1 MKLQEQAKSEAVLG
15 AEESALVELSNKIIQ
30 AAVVDRA
37 SDIHVDPAPK
47 ETKVRFRIDGVMHD
61 VLTLPKKV
69 HDPLAA
75 RFKLMSALD
84 TANRVAVQNGRIYL
98 ELEGREYDLRETVLP
113 SVWGEKVV
121 LRILDRS
128 YSAPR
133 LDWVGFGEANR
144 KRLDQCLNSPC
155 GLIIFS
161 GPTGCGKTTVMY
173 GALQQISSPEKTL
186 YSIEDPVE
194 VRLPG
199 VTQIQVNRKAG
210 LLMPDALRGF
220 FRSDPDVIM
229 VGEILDLETAELC
242 VKAAITGHLVVTQL
256 HTNDAPGVIQRLLDM
271 GIEPFM
277 LSQGLIMASSQRLV
291 RVICKHCRAPADYPA
306 ELAAGWRERTE
317 EGGLVWPDE
326 PPTFYKG
333 KGCDRCRN
341 TGYWGRTGIFEILVV
356 DKHIAE
362 LIATR
367 ADLSH
372 IRESAVRKGMTTMLA
387 DGMAKA
393 MAGQTTVEEVLRVLG
408 Q

>member
-1 MKLQEQAKSEAVLG
+1 
-15 AEESALVELSNKIIQ
+15 
-30 AAVVDRA
+30 
-37 SDIHVDPAPK
+37 
-47 ETKVRFRIDGVMHD
+47 
-61 VLTLPKKV
+61 
-69 HDPLAA
+69 
-75 RFKLMSALD
+75 
-84 TANRVAVQNGRIYL
+84 
-98 ELEGREYDLRETVLP
+98 
-113 SVWGEKVV
+113 
-121 LRILDRS
+121 
-128 YSAPR
+128 
-133 LDWVGFGEANR
+133 
-144 KRLDQCLNSPC
+144 
-155 GLIIFS
+155 
-161 GPTGCGKTTVMY
+161 MY